1 MGGAINHSR
10 RMGSIGDFFS
20 SFSHSFPVHLLSLNP
35 SHPPLTAQP
44 TLSQGFLQDTK
55 RSAILYP
62 SPCCS
67 PSGAGETAGKDRR
80 GCPGDFGVFC
90 LFSLRSRAGCCCSH
104 SLAVVQEVLCH
115 LLPPAAA
122 TLITIKLAVLEGVTT
137 LGQSRSPWLR
147 DDAGNH

>member
-1 MGGAINHSR
+1 
-10 RMGSIGDFFS
+10 MGSIGDFFS
-20 SFSHSFPVHLLSLNP
+20 SFSPSFPVHLLSLNP
-35 SHPPLTAQP
+35 SHPPSQP
-44 TLSQGFLQDTK
+44 SPPSHKDSFRILKKST
-55 RSAILYP
+55 ILYP

-67 PSGAGETAGKDRR
+67 PSGAGEMAGKDRR

-90 LFSLRSRAGCCCSH
+90 LFSPRSRAECCCSH
-104 SLAVVQEVLCH
+104 SLAVVQEVLCR

>member
-1 MGGAINHSR
+1 MRGHKSQQTYGKHWGFLFLFLSQ
-10 RMGSIGDFFS
+10 FS
-20 SFSHSFPVHLLSLNP
+20 SPSSIPEPLS
-35 SHPPLTAQP
+35 SPLTAQP

-137 LGQSRSPWLR
+137 LGQSCSPWLR